1 MTLFEDFETSDSR
14 EVVLAIATEGVIVV
28 CLELTV
34 VALID
39 DILRIANPPIRHH
52 DLRQSRGV
60 IKRLVEVVAITTN
73 DTLTDIAVDL
83 RGVSLLITVGH
94 AILVTIAESSE
105 GGESK
110 LRDGLPVDGSLQ
122 REVSRLVVT
131 SIVLEL
137 VLDIE
142 RRVVIRIEGIGIQR
156 TAGSRSIATGAP
168 VTTIV
173 HLAVGGRRADTEAPA
188 LEGAEVSVEVERVG
202 LRVLVLIPP
211 WVEVSI
217 DRSIV
222 VRLLRTRREGQG
234 VLMTNAVLEEL
245 LEPVRITEL
254 SSTEV
259 SRTTCIGIEYTV
271 LATLIIVII
280 DAIVEVAVD
289 PILRGDK
296 DSLVVKA
303 LTISHLI
310 EDGHLVLRVQDIILA
325 IGGDGTISKLGLIS
339 EGVSPLPSLTRADG
353 DNPPE
358 GALTIESGSRSVVDD
373 LEALDVALRETGQS
387 SCDEA
392 LSFGRCKVGD
402 VEVLVFLVDH
412 SIDDPQGIVDAFHR
426 CSLTHRDDRSGL
438 LLFRGCIG
446 ESNLHGRGRSYQ
458 LYSLLPCQSKDKD
471 RLLGY
476 LN

>member
-1 MTLFEDFETSDSR
+1 
-14 EVVLAIATEGVIVV
+14 
-28 CLELTV
+28 
-34 VALID
+34 
-39 DILRIANPPIRHH
+39 
-52 DLRQSRGV
+52 
-60 IKRLVEVVAITTN
+60 
-73 DTLTDIAVDL
+73 
-83 RGVSLLITVGH
+83 
-94 AILVTIAESSE
+94 
-105 GGESK
+105 
-110 LRDGLPVDGSLQ
+110 
-122 REVSRLVVT
+122 
-131 SIVLEL
+131 
-137 VLDIE
+137 
-142 RRVVIRIEGIGIQR
+142 
-156 TAGSRSIATGAP
+156 
-168 VTTIV
+168 
-173 HLAVGGRRADTEAPA
+173 
-188 LEGAEVSVEVERVG
+188 
-202 LRVLVLIPP
+202 
-211 WVEVSI
+211 
-217 DRSIV
+217 
-222 VRLLRTRREGQG
+222 
-234 VLMTNAVLEEL
+234 MTNAVLEEL

-303 LTISHLI
+303 LTVGHLI

-373 LEALDVALRETGQS
+373 LEALDVALRETRQS
-387 SCDEA
+387 SSDEA
-392 LSFGRCKVGD
+392 LSFGRSKVGD

>member
-14 EVVLAIATEGVIVV
+14 ETVLTIATKGVIVV
-28 CLELTV
+28 GLDLTV

-39 DILRIANPPIRHH
+39 DILRIANTTIGHH

-60 IKRLVEVVAITTN
+60 IKRLVEVIAIATD
-73 DTLTDIAVDL
+73 DTLADIAVHL
-83 RGVSLLITVGH
+83 CGIGVLIAVGH
-94 AILVTIAESSE
+94 TILVTIAECTE

-142 RRVVIRIEGIGIQR
+142 RRVVIRIEGIRIQR
-156 TAGSRSIATGAP
+156 TAGGRSIATRAP

-211 WVEVSI
+211 WVEVSVE
-217 DRSIV
+217 RSIV
-222 VRLLRTRREGQG
+222 VRLLRTRRESQG
-234 VLMTNAVLEEL
+234 MLMADAVLEEF
-245 LEPVRITEL
+245 LEPVRITKL

-259 SRTTCIGIEYTV
+259 SSTTCISIEYTI
-271 LATLIIVII
+271 LASQVIVII
-280 DAIVEVAVD
+280 DAIVEVAID
-289 PILRGDK
+289 PIARGDE
-296 DSLVVKA
+296 DSLVVKT
-303 LTISHLI
+303 LTVGHLI
-310 EDGHLVLRVQDIILA
+310 EDGHLVLRVQDIELTV
-325 IGGDGTISKLGLIS
+325 GGDGTVGKLGLIS
-339 EGVSPLPSLTRADG
+339 EGVRPLPSLTRADG

-358 GALTIESGSRSVVDD
+358 GALTIEGGCRSVVDN
-373 LEALDVALRETGQS
+373 LEALDITLRETGQS
-387 SCDEA
+387 GCDET
-392 LSFGRCKVGD
+392 LSFGRSKVSN
-402 VEVLVFLVDH
+402 VEVLIFLIDH
-412 SIDDPQGIVDAFHR
+412 SIDDPQRIVDAFHR

>member
-1 MTLFEDFETSDSR
+1 MFT
-14 EVVLAIATEGVIVV
+14 IATKGIIVV

-39 DILRIANPPIRHH
+39 EILRIADTAIGHH

-60 IKRLVEVVAITTN
+60 IQRLIEVVAITTN
-73 DTLTDIAVDL
+73 DALANIAVYL
-83 RGVSLLITVGH
+83 RGVSLLIAVGH
-94 AILVTIAESSE
+94 TILVTIAECTE
-105 GGESK
+105 GRESK

-137 VLDIE
+137 VLDVE
-142 RRVVIRIEGIGIQR
+142 RRIVIRIEDIGIQC

-173 HLAVGGRRADTEAPA
+173 HLTIGGRGANTKAPA

-211 WVEVSI
+211 WIEVSVE
-217 DRSIV
+217 RSVV
-222 VRLLRTRREGQG
+222 VRLLCTRRESQG
-234 VLMTNAVLEEL
+234 MLMADAVLEEF
-245 LEPVRITEL
+245 LEPVRITKL
-254 SSTEV
+254 CSTEV
-259 SRTTCIGIEYTV
+259 SSTTCIGIEYTI
-271 LATLIIVII
+271 LACLVIVII
-280 DAIVEVAVD
+280 DAIVEVAID
-289 PILRGDK
+289 PILCSDK

-303 LTISHLI
+303 LTVGHLI
-310 EDGHLVLRVQDIILA
+310 EDGHLVLRVQDIVLA
-325 IGGDGTISKLGLIS
+325 IGGDGTISKLSLIS
-339 EGVSPLPSLTRADG
+339 EGVRPLPSLTRADR

-358 GALTIESGSRSVVDD
+358 GALTIEGGCRSVVDD
-373 LEALDVALRETGQS
+373 LEALDVALRETRQS
-387 SCDEA
+387 RCDET
-392 LSFGRCKVGD
+392 LSFGRSKVSD